1 MPKTK
6 TSKKTSSKK
15 AAKTAPPAPVQE
27 AKAPKAPV
35 VQEEVA
41 PNLQEQF
48 AGLLAQLT
56 ALRSQLTTVT
66 TQVRV
71 LSKRTDRELK
81 AARKLGKKKKRTGNR
96 QPSGFVKPTK
106 ISNELAAFLGKEKGS
121 EMARTDVTR
130 EINKYIR
137 AHNLQDPKNGRHI
150 LADTKLKKL
159 LKLKKEDNLT
169 YFNLQKYMSPHFAK
183 ASSTAS
189 TASSSQ

>member
-1 MPKTK
+1 MPK
-6 TSKKTSSKK
+6 SKSSKK
-15 AAKTAPPAPVQE
+15 SSAKKAAPPAPE
-27 AKAPKAPV
+27 AKVEAVAAPV
-35 VQEEVA
+35 VEETV
-41 PNLQEQF
+41 PDLQEQF
-48 AGLLAQLT
+48 QQVLSQCT
-56 ALRSQLTTVT
+56 ALRSQLTTLT

-81 AARKLGKKKKRTGNR
+81 AARKLGRKKKRTGNR

-106 ISNELAAFLGKEKGS
+106 ISNELALFLGKPKDS

-137 AHNLQDPKNGRHI
+137 AHNLQDPKYGRHI
-150 LADTKLKKL
+150 LADAKLKKL

-183 ASSTAS
+183 ASSS
-189 TASSSQ
+189 TSQ

>member
-1 MPKTK
+1 M
-6 TSKKTSSKK
+6 
-15 AAKTAPPAPVQE
+15 
-27 AKAPKAPV
+27 
-35 VQEEVA
+35 
-41 PNLQEQF
+41 
-48 AGLLAQLT
+48 AQLT

-81 AARKLGKKKKRTGNR
+81 AAKKQGKRKKRTGNR

-106 ISNELAAFLGKEKGS
+106 ISNELASFLGKDKGT

-150 LADTKLKKL
+150 LADAKLKKL

-183 ASSTAS
+183 AGSSVAAASVTAS
-189 TASSSQ
+189 Q

>member
-6 TSKKTSSKK
+6 TSKKTSKK
-15 AAKTAPPAPVQE
+15 AAKAAPPAPVQE
-27 AKAPKAPV
+27 VKAPTPPV

-81 AARKLGKKKKRTGNR
+81 AARKVGRKKKRTGNR

-183 ASSTAS
+183 ASSSAS
-189 TASSSQ
+189 TSQ

>member
-6 TSKKTSSKK
+6 TSKKSSAAKK
-15 AAKTAPPAPVQE
+15 AAPAPKAPAVE
-27 AKAPKAPV
+27 AKAPEVPV
-35 VQEEVA
+35 EDTT

-81 AARKLGKKKKRTGNR
+81 AAKKQGKRKKRTGNR

-106 ISNELAAFLGKEKGS
+106 ISNELASFLGKDKGT

-150 LADTKLKKL
+150 LADAKLKKL

-183 ASSTAS
+183 AGAS
-189 TASSSQ
+189 VVVASQ